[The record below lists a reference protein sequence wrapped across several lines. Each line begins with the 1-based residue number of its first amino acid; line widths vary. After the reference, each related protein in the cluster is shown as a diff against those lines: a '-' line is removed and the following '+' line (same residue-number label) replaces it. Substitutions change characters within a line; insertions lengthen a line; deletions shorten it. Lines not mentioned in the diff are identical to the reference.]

1 MDSNFSVEQIVELRA
16 GPAAGETTAS
26 RGSGYLISETLVI
39 TAKHVVFTATGSP
52 RPEIFV
58 QDIHE
63 GGWNEGAVVWPTRR
77 SDPDIAVIR
86 LNNANP
92 PMRLRQKTRYGR
104 FAGTEPVRCQALGF
118 PRFLRDLS
126 GRRDIDHLTGQVNV
140 VGRLRSGKFNLDLD
154 ASPSHWGGGRSAWA
168 GLSGAA
174 VFARGLLVG
183 ICIEDNPEFGG
194 ARLTAIRLDEVASDP
209 DFVRLLDGNG
219 YIYLE
224 SVELSAVLQNPA
236 MMVMSPAQ
244 LLVAERAVVR
254 FRGRESVLDDLYAW
268 CRDDGLTTGAGALS
282 SRLITGPGGQGKSR
296 LAYELVRRMQ
306 AIGWVAGVVDPTAD
320 TELLAPLGNLNVPA
334 LLIVDYAEGRSE
346 QVINLLR
353 IAAQGSS
360 RSPVR
365 LLMLARSGA
374 EANWWNDRF
383 LVAGEQFLEKTEII
397 SLTTLEPHTAGRI
410 DAFTEAIEDFSV
422 ALHAIYPAANW
433 EEISRTIGSPDLA
446 GARFGTVLS
455 LHLSA
460 LVTLLQ
466 AGPEPVDESPRTVP
480 EDVLLRHEQ
489 RYWAKTISSW
499 VSPLQDETLRRVVM
513 AATLCGAGTRSEAV
527 ATVSRVPGLRHDT
540 SEDTR
545 IGVARWLQA
554 LYPSP
559 WRERFWGALQP
570 DLIAE
575 HLFRSIVA
583 EDSRDGVPYEQRF
596 FSLMLEGASQDQ
608 LGLALDLAG
617 RSAIA
622 GDAICEELGV
632 LIVRDPAGMAQ
643 AVVRAITRS
652 VQPGALLSVL
662 RTSAFT
668 IPADQ
673 CRAILDLIPEDA
685 AVLADLAIELAQ
697 HDVTKLRDETAINS
711 EAKRKLFYALKAL
724 GSRLQAKGRNRE
736 AFLVINN
743 ALELLQDLVD
753 LNSLF
758 AEPEHAH
765 SRRLSIMDRVG
776 LLMQMDIIAGRIG
789 APAETRVA
797 LAHGPVELLQMI
809 MDACLETDHPE
820 YANVFLPKLALSLM
834 NLATTLSAVER
845 HSASY
850 DAANRAASIYRR
862 LAESDA
868 QYLPMLA
875 SMLTLLFLAQSEMG
889 QPDASLKSEAISI
902 FRKLAVE
909 DNDVPMGQKISS
921 LSMLTNLMDGD
932 EALSSTISLVQ
943 LYRDV
948 AETAPG
954 TYFADLGKWLV
965 KLARA
970 YLAADRSS
978 EALAAIAEAY
988 ALYSRFRSWAD
999 PHALV
1004 EVLEVATS
1012 CFMKSDRKEEA
1023 LEKAEAVVKIRRVMA
1038 GESADTSPTLAA
1050 ALDVLASCLDDLG
1063 RDTDALAPAAEATAI
1078 YRRLTETDPGK
1089 YLPPRASTLKAY
1101 VSRLIRL
1108 GHTDLLLNAATEV
1121 AAVYRGLAEG
1131 HPETYLPA
1139 LAWATRILAEALSLA
1154 RRPGEAVP
1162 VAREAVVL
1170 GHRLADSDPI
1180 NGFPALAE
1188 AISTLTRVMQSSGQK
1203 DGILSLSQEATRIHR
1218 QLVDKDPDI
1227 WRPELAKS
1235 LLFFGEELQNA
1246 GRREEAHLVALEA
1259 IELLAGLAGH
1269 DPGRFTRQL
1278 ELAHQLLAASMP
1290 NTSSGRRWPSR
1301 RSQKGSTAPPSL
1313 RESVDSP
1320 QVRDTNKVLADISL
1334 DEIRL
1339 SEGSAA
1345 ALQLAISEK
1354 DSHGILDTKVVF
1366 SAIARTHSY
1375 IDWYRIESL
1384 ARDPATLPNATV
1396 SDPMGH
1402 AGEKWKG
1409 TPVTGSLARALRAA
1423 QFVLPSIS
1431 ERLDVVPL
1439 GVLAVSLVSSPDDSA
1454 SMALING
1461 FGLSHSELIVLVEE
1475 AVGYD
1480 GLAQKIADLQP
1491 TFNVLQQHAPR
1502 LPQVSVNSDTE
1513 PAPLEPSK
1521 SVTQKPGSF
1530 RKFIQKITNSIV
1542 PHNAGLVP
1550 SSKLQKFLDDVVKEK
1565 FGPLLRDPK
1574 LRATA
1579 RKAAD
1584 DRLAEYL
1591 LTHLIELLSD
1601 SDVDEFEQVLDEFER
1616 EDFRIF
1622 FESKISNYREVVSRL
1637 LVQFRQEYLNSD
1649 PDPGTG
1655 SVKL

>member
-1 MDSNFSVEQIVELRA
+1 MNNNFPVEQIVELRA
-16 GPAAGETTAS
+16 GPGAGETTAS

-39 TAKHVVFTATGSP
+39 TAKHVVFTAAGSP

-58 QDIHE
+58 QDIYE
-63 GGWNEGAVVWPTRR
+63 VGWNEGTIVWPTHG
-77 SDPDIAVIR
+77 SDLDIAVIQ
-86 LNNANP
+86 LSNANTTI
-92 PMRLRQKTRYGR
+92 RLRQKTRFGR
-104 FAGTEPVRCQALGF
+104 FTGTESVRCQALGF

-154 ASPSHWGGGRSAWA
+154 ASPSHWAGGRSAWA

-183 ICIEDNPEFGG
+183 ICIEDNPNFGG
-194 ARLTAIRLDEVASDP
+194 ARLTAMRLDEVASDP
-209 DFVRLLDGNG
+209 EFVRLLDGNG
-219 YIYLE
+219 HIYLE
-224 SVELSAVLQNPA
+224 SVELSTVLQRPA
-236 MMVMSPAQ
+236 MLAMSPAQ
-244 LLVAERAVVR
+244 LLTAERAVVR
-254 FRGRESVLDDLYAW
+254 FRGRESVLDDLYEW
-268 CRDDGLTTGAGALS
+268 CRDDGLTTGAGVLS

-306 AIGWVAGVVDPTAD
+306 GIGWAAGAVDPTAD

-365 LLMLARSGA
+365 LLMLARSGM

-383 LVAGEQFLEKTEII
+383 LVAGEQSLEKAEIVP
-397 SLTTLEPHTAGRI
+397 LTTLESHNAGRL
-410 DAFTEAIEDFSV
+410 DAFTEAIEDFSI
-422 ALHAIYPAANW
+422 ALRAIYPAANW
-433 EEISRTIGSPDLA
+433 EEISHTIRRPDLPD
-446 GARFGTVLS
+446 ARFSTVLS

-460 LVTLLQ
+460 LVLLLQ
-466 AGPEPVDESPRTVP
+466 SGPEPVDESSRTAP

-513 AATLCGAGTRSEAV
+513 AATLCGASTRSEAV

-559 WRERFWGALQP
+559 WRERFWGTLQP

-575 HLFRSIVA
+575 HLFRDIVA
-583 EDSRDGVPYEQRF
+583 EDSGDGVPYEQRF

-608 LGLALDLAG
+608 LSLALDLAG
-617 RSAIA
+617 RAAIA
-622 GDAICEELGV
+622 GDAICEELAL
-632 LIVRDPAGMAQ
+632 LILRDPAGMAQ

-652 VQPGALLSVL
+652 VQPSALLSVL
-662 RTSAFT
+662 RTSAST
-668 IPADQ
+668 MPVDQ
-673 CRAILDLIPEDA
+673 CRTILDLIPEDA

-697 HDVTKLRDETAINS
+697 HDVTKLRDEAAINP
-711 EAKRKLFYALKAL
+711 EAKRELFYAVKTLA
-724 GSRLQAKGRNRE
+724 SRLQAKGRNRE

-753 LNSLF
+753 LKSIF
-758 AEPEHAH
+758 VEPEHAH
-765 SRRLSIMDRVG
+765 SRRLSIMDRVD

-789 APAETRVA
+789 ALVENRVTF
-797 LAHGPVELLQMI
+797 AHAPVELLQI
-809 MDACLETDHPE
+809 IVDACLETDHPE

-845 HSASY
+845 YSASY

-862 LAESDA
+862 LAASDA
-868 QYLPMLA
+868 EYLPMLA
-875 SMLTLLFLAQSEMG
+875 SMLTLLHLAQSEIG
-889 QPDASLKSEAISI
+889 QPDASLKSEAVSI
-902 FRKLAVE
+902 FRKLAVA
-909 DNDVPMGQKISS
+909 DNDVPMEQKIRS

-943 LYRDV
+943 LYRDL
-948 AETAPG
+948 AATAPG
-954 TYFADLGKWLV
+954 TYFAELGKWLV

-970 YLAADRSS
+970 YLAADGTS
-978 EALAAIAEAY
+978 EALSAIAEAH

-1012 CFMKSDRKEEA
+1012 CFTKSDRKEEA

-1038 GESADTSPTLAA
+1038 GESADTSPNLAA
-1050 ALDVLASCLDDLG
+1050 ALDVLANCLDDLG
-1063 RDTDALAPAAEATAI
+1063 RSTDALGAAAEATAI
-1078 YRRLTETDPGK
+1078 YRRLTDTDPGK
-1089 YLPPRASTLKAY
+1089 YLPRRASTLKAY
-1101 VSRLIRL
+1101 VSRLTRL
-1108 GHTDLLLNAATEV
+1108 GHADLLLDAATEV
-1121 AAVYRGLAEG
+1121 TAVYRSLAEG
-1131 HPETYLPA
+1131 HPKRYLPA
-1139 LAWATRILAEALSLA
+1139 LAWATRTLAETLSLA
-1154 RRPGEAVP
+1154 RRSGEAVP

-1170 GHRLADSDPI
+1170 SHRLADSDPI

-1188 AISTLTRVMQSSGQK
+1188 AICTLTRVMQSSGQK

-1235 LLFFGEELQNA
+1235 LLFFGGELQNA

-1269 DPGRFTRQL
+1269 DPNRFTRQL
-1278 ELAHQLLAASMP
+1278 ELAHQLFAVSKP
-1290 NTSSGRRWPSR
+1290 NTGSGRRWPSR
-1301 RSQKGSTAPPSL
+1301 RRQKGSTTPPS
-1313 RESVDSP
+1313 RWEIVDSP
-1320 QVRDTNKVLADISL
+1320 QVGDTNKALADISL

-1339 SEGSAA
+1339 SEVSVA

-1354 DSHGILDTKVVF
+1354 ENHTILDTKAVF

-1375 IDWYRIESL
+1375 IDWYRIVSL

-1402 AGEKWKG
+1402 IGETWKG
-1409 TPVTGSLARALRAA
+1409 APLTGSLARALRAA

-1431 ERLDVVPL
+1431 EGLDVIPL

-1454 SMALING
+1454 SVALIQG
-1461 FGLSHSELIVLVEE
+1461 FGLSHGELIVLVEE

-1480 GLAQKIADLQP
+1480 GLAQQITDLQP
-1491 TFNVLQQHAPR
+1491 TFSVLQKPEQQLHQLSANPGIESAP
-1502 LPQVSVNSDTE
+1502 LKPHKSDTQ
-1513 PAPLEPSK
+1513 K
-1521 SVTQKPGSF
+1521 SGSF
-1530 RKFIQKITNSIV
+1530 GKFIQSITNSIV
-1542 PHNAGLVP
+1542 PHNADLP
-1550 SSKLQKFLDDVVKEK
+1550 PLSKHQKFLDDMVKEK
-1565 FGPLLRDPK
+1565 FGSLLRDPK
-1574 LRATA
+1574 LRAAA

-1584 DRLAEYL
+1584 DKLAEYL
-1591 LTHLIELLSD
+1591 MTHLIELLSD

-1616 EDFRIF
+1616 EDFRTF
-1622 FESKISNYREVVSRL
+1622 FESKISNYQEVISGL
-1637 LVQFRQEYLNSD
+1637 LIQFRLEYLNSD
-1649 PDPGTG
+1649 P
-1655 SVKL
+1655 